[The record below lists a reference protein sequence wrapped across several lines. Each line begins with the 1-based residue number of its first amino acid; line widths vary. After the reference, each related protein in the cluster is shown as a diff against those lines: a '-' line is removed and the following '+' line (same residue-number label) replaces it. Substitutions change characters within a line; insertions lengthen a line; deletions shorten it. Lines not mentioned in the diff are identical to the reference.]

1 MRASVIHS
9 FLTYEIKRSLARKKV
24 LVLVAFVLL
33 LDTLPYYALATS
45 ASSLIPV
52 ALYPYVWIAGVLIPQ
67 PLFVQFVA
75 IFIGAGAM
83 SEEYEQ
89 GTAELLM
96 SKPVSRMEYVT
107 GKFLGGYVL
116 LVLILALSSFVS
128 LASSYLAFGT
138 QLGLGVLPGA
148 FLATAYAALLFFAI
162 SFMLGELLRRSSLA
176 YIFASATL
184 FTSVIIGGYAE
195 LIYNLTGNAFY
206 KPVTIYLPTAPV
218 DSLPVQY
225 ITSNLPIN
233 AASLFSSRLI
243 SGLIPGVVESSIIVS
258 IFLILLYSAGA
269 IITFI
274 LYFRYA
280 DISRKVS

>member
-1 MRASVIHS
+1 MRASVIYS
-9 FLTYEIKRSLARKKV
+9 FLAYEIKRSLARKKV
-24 LVLVAFVLL
+24 LVLVAFILL
-33 LDTLPYYALATS
+33 LDTLPYYALSTS
-45 ASSLIPV
+45 ASTLIPA
-52 ALYPYVWIAGVLIPQ
+52 ALDPYVWIAGVLIPQ
-67 PLFVQFVA
+67 PLFVQFVS
-75 IFIGAGAM
+75 IFIAAGAM

-107 GKFLGGYVL
+107 GKFLGGYLL

-128 LASSYLAFGT
+128 LASSCLAFGT
-138 QLGLGVLPGA
+138 QLGLGILPGA
-148 FLATAYAALLFFAI
+148 FLSTVYAALLFFSV

-184 FTSVIIGGYAE
+184 FTSVIIGFYTQ
-195 LIYNLTGNAFY
+195 LIYSLTGNTFY
-206 KPVTIYLPTAPV
+206 KALQVYLPTAPV

-225 ITSNLPIN
+225 VTSNLPVSVG
-233 AASLFSSRLI
+233 SLFRYLPI
-243 SGLIPGVVESSIIVS
+243 SGPVESSILASVS
-258 IFLILLYSAGA
+258 LILAYSAVA
-269 IITFI
+269 TFTSI